1 MKKKIVTVIA
11 ICLVFAL
18 CFITMYDLG
27 KKKSDLTTVKVAEVA
42 HSIFYA
48 PQYAAISEGF
58 FEEYGIDVDLTLAS
72 GADKVIAAV
81 LSNDVDIGFSG
92 WVVLL

>member
-27 KKKSDLTTVKVAEVA
+27 KKKSDLTTVKVADA
-42 HSIFYA
+42 T
-48 PQYAAISEGF
+48 
-58 FEEYGIDVDLTLAS
+58 LTS
-72 GADKVIAAV
+72 RTYT
-81 LSNDVDIGFSG
+81 
-92 WVVLL
+92 